1 MLLVSLAA
9 NVHDS
14 AVAIATEHE
23 VLAVLEAERFTRKK
37 KQWSNRAGFESLVQL
52 ALAETGNTVDQ
63 VTHWSGSAMGNV
75 LLPPDLRRCDWTTE
89 TTVRLFGRDVPF
101 LAVNHH
107 LAHAASFFASPFDS
121 AVVDACD
128 GGGDGRQHVAY
139 HAERGPGGARVTGL
153 SELGAG
159 EFTGVFYDVCSYY
172 LYDRYCQ
179 EGKFMGLA
187 PFGERDDAA
196 IDWLSAR
203 AGALSTQPHEVSY
216 AQLHERF
223 GIDRFDI
230 GDRRCADF
238 ARNVQIVFEAER
250 VKQLAVIAGL
260 DTSMVLSGGSALN
273 IHANT
278 AIRERFP
285 DSSIYVAPCCDD
297 TGQALGALLYQ
308 ANVVLGVQPGV
319 PLPFIGL
326 GARTPEEISDDQAE
340 RVVADLLDDKVVA
353 WHWGRAE
360 IGPRALGHRSLLCA
374 PFTEAHRVLVS
385 ERVKQREA
393 YRPVAPIL
401 LSERRTEWFSGG
413 WESPYMLF
421 ADKALP
427 MTAEK
432 AAAVVHV
439 DGSARIQTIGDDHV
453 LGQVLRLL
461 DQATGVPM
469 LINTSLNGPGE
480 PIVQTHEQTLAF
492 CAAHPHVVAYLEGER
507 QC

>member
-1 MLLVSLAA
+1 M
-9 NVHDS
+9 
-14 AVAIATEHE
+14 
-23 VLAVLEAERFTRKK
+23 LAVLEAERFTRKK
-37 KQWSNRAGFESLVQL
+37 KQWSNRAGFEALLQL
-52 ALAETGNTVDQ
+52 ALDETGYTFDQ

-75 LLPPDLRRCDWTTE
+75 LLSHEQRRCDWTTE
-89 TTVRLFGRDVPF
+89 TTIRLFGTDVPF

-107 LAHAASFFASPFDS
+107 LAHAASFFASPYDS

-139 HAERGPGGARVTGL
+139 HAQRWQGGARIRELSDVDTG
-153 SELGAG
+153 A
-159 EFTGVFYDVCSYY
+159 FTGVFYDVCSFY

-187 PFGERDDAA
+187 PYGEPDDAA
-196 IDWLSAR
+196 IAWLSAR
-203 AGALSTQPHEVSY
+203 VDRFSTQPHEVSY
-216 AQLHERF
+216 AELHERF
-223 GIDRFDI
+223 GIDRFDV
-230 GDRRCADF
+230 DDPRCANL
-238 ARNVQIVFEAER
+238 AKNVQTVFEAER
-250 VKQLAVIAGL
+250 VKQLAAVGDL
-260 DTSMVLSGGSALN
+260 DGNIVLSGGSALN

-285 DSSIYVAPCCDD
+285 DSSVYVAPCCDD
-297 TGQALGALLYQ
+297 TGQAIGALLYQ
-308 ANVVLGVQPGV
+308 ANVLLGVNPKV

-326 GARTPEEISDDQAE
+326 GSRRPEPEVTDAQAE
-340 RVVADLLDDKVVA
+340 RVVADLLDNRVVA

-374 PFTEAHRVLVS
+374 PFTDAHRQLVS
-385 ERVKQREA
+385 EKVKRREA
-393 YRPVAPIL
+393 YRPVAPVL
-401 LSERRTEWFSGG
+401 LTDRRGEWFGGG

-421 ADKALP
+421 ADQATP
-427 MTAEK
+427 TTVHK

-439 DGSARIQTIGDDHV
+439 DGSARIQTIDDDHV
-453 LGQVLRLL
+453 LGKILRLL

-492 CAAHPHVVAYLEGER
+492 CAGQPDVVPYLEGER
-507 QC
+507 R